1 MREPAYP
8 EQTGVLRQ
16 PRPNVMADQPE
27 WLGRGQAPIAVLS
40 PRMGPQ

>member
-16 PRPNVMADQPE
+16 PRPNAMADQPE
-27 WLGRGQAPIAVLS
+27 WLGHGQVPITS
-40 PRMGPQ
+40 RY